1 MPVTYKEKPKYDI
14 TEPGLTEQQKEFRVK
29 SFLRYRL
36 SKNWI
41 MQDFMKGVT
50 YSAADLSGY
59 PKANHDHILK
69 SGIALANVL
78 EAIEEQFGRCTIT
91 YGYKTP
97 EQADYIQKGRDSD
110 PHCWD
115 KGTRFKGQ
123 IFARMDVMI
132 YSVEDGEFTKEQV
145 ASWLIKNTM
154 VDLIMTWE
162 KSNVFCITIA
172 PMARRVYKE
181 WKIKGG
187 SVTLIGEDYWQNVY
201 GTASDWLKPMGRPSV
216 SGGHMNWFNKNFK
229 ARGY

>member
-1 MPVTYKEKPKYDI
+1 MPVTYKEKPDYSI
-14 TEPGLTEQQKEFRVK
+14 TDPSLTEAQKEARVK
-29 SFLRYRL
+29 AFLRYRL
-36 SKNWI
+36 SQNFI

-50 YSAADLSGY
+50 YSAEALAGY
-59 PKANHDHILK
+59 PVANHEHILK

-78 EAIEEQFGRCTIT
+78 EVIEQQFGRCTVT
-91 YGYKTP
+91 YGYKTY
-97 EQADYIQKGRDSD
+97 EQAEHMHKGRDSD

-132 YSVEDGEFTKEQV
+132 YSVEDGTYTKQQV
-145 ASWLIKNTM
+145 AAWLIKNTM
-154 VDLIMTWE
+154 IDLIMTWE
-162 KSNVFCITIA
+162 KSNVFCITLA

-181 WKIKGG
+181 WLTKGG
-187 SVTLIGEDYWQNVY
+187 SVTPIGEDYWQNVY
-201 GTASDWLKPMGRPSV
+201 NTASDWLQPVGKPSC